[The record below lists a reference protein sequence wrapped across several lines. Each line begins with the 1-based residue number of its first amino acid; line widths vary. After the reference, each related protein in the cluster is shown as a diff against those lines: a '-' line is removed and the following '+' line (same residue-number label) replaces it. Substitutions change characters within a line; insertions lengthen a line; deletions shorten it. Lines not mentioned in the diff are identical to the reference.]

1 VRRAAL
7 LMIVALALPVAA
19 QQKKPAKPAAHAKP
33 TPQQIR
39 KFRELEKK
47 ETGAKK
53 QPRERRPAGGK

>member
-1 VRRAAL
+1 
-7 LMIVALALPVAA
+7 MIVALALPVAA